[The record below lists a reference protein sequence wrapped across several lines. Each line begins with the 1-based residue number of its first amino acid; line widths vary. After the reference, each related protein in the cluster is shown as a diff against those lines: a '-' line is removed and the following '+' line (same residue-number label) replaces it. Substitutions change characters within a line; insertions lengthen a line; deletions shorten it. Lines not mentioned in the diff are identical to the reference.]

1 MSEVAFISHGLAAVA
16 WLLLLLLL
24 LSGWQGRLQGG
35 LLVTATLISVPWAL
49 RAAFYPQGAVT
60 SSDWW
65 YQILEV
71 ARSVAWLIFLAH
83 LIEPALR
90 EAWAKHGWFWKWVL
104 PIGSGVIL
112 LGIELITWGEVAAYL
127 PPDMAILGHIGF
139 AVAGLFFI
147 EQLFRRT
154 RPQQRWAT
162 KFLYLGLG
170 LLFGYDFFLYADA
183 LLFKQMDPG
192 VWQARGF
199 VNTMAVPLLAVAA
212 ARNPKWSVEVFVSRQ
227 ITQYSTAIFGAG
239 IYLLVM
245 AGVGY
250 YIREFG
256 GSWGTALHA
265 TFLAGAGVLLAVLL
279 FSGQLRAK
287 VRVFVSKHF
296 YHAKYDYRQ
305 EWLRFTRTLSIGE
318 ANEPPRTRAIRA
330 VAEIV
335 DSVGGLLWIRSGP
348 KYFSVRASWNMAEP
362 AIRREPVDGSL
373 VRFLDQR
380 RWVIDLTE
388 YVSTPEI
395 YTDLI
400 LPDWL
405 SQARQAWLVVP
416 LSQGQELN
424 GFLILAHGNAR
435 RKLNWEDHDLL
446 KTAGG
451 QVAGYVALLESSE
464 ALSEARQFEA
474 FHRLSAYVVHDLKNI
489 AAQLALVV
497 ANADRH
503 KTNPAFVEDA
513 FCTVANATGRM
524 NRLLAQLRTERAS
537 GRINSLAL
545 AEAARQAIAVRAAQL
560 PEPTLHIKPGHD
572 PWVRVDRDR
581 LVAVLEHLIQ
591 NAQEA
596 TGPKGQVEVRIH
608 TQDQVAVAEI
618 RDNGCGMDERFIRER
633 LFRPFTTTKGN
644 AGMGIGVYESREFAL
659 GAGGELT
666 VDSRPQK
673 GTLFSLYLPR
683 VENPLTPVSGKG

>member
-24 LSGWQGRLQGG
+24 LNGWRGRLQGG
-35 LLVTATLISVPWAL
+35 LLVIATLISVPWAL
-49 RAAFYPQGAVT
+49 RAALHSHGAVT

-65 YQILEV
+65 YQSLEV

-83 LIEPALR
+83 LLEPAIQ
-90 EAWAKHGWFWKWVL
+90 EAWVKRGWLWKWAL
-104 PIGSGVIL
+104 PIGSGVLL
-112 LGIELITWGEVAAYL
+112 LGIELGEWGDLAVYL
-127 PPDMAILGHIGF
+127 PPDVAILGHIGF
-139 AVAGLFFI
+139 AVGGFFFI

-154 RPQQRWAT
+154 HPQQRWAT

-192 VWQARGF
+192 IWQARGF

-239 IYLLVM
+239 IYLLFM

-256 GSWGTALHA
+256 GTWGTALHA
-265 TFLAGAGVLLAVLL
+265 TFFAGAGVLLATLL

-287 VRVFVSKHF
+287 VRVFLSKHF

-348 KYFSVRASWNMAEP
+348 KYFSVRASWNMVEP
-362 AIRREPVDGSL
+362 MIRREPVDGSL
-373 VRFLDQR
+373 ITFLDQR
-380 RWVIDLTE
+380 RWVIDLKQ
-388 YVSTPEI
+388 YAATPEI
-395 YTDLI
+395 YLDLI

-405 SQARQAWLVVP
+405 GQVRQAWLVVP

-424 GFLILAHGNAR
+424 GFLVLAQGNAHR
-435 RKLNWEDHDLL
+435 ALNWEDHDLL

-497 ANADRH
+497 ANAGRH
-503 KTNPAFVEDA
+503 KANPAFVEDA
-513 FCTVANATGRM
+513 LGTVSNATGRM
-524 NRLLAQLRTERAS
+524 NRLLTQLRTERAS
-537 GRINSLAL
+537 GRITSLAL
-545 AEAARQAIAVRAAQL
+545 AEAAQQAIAVRIGQL
-560 PEPTLHIKPGHD
+560 PKPILHLTPGHD

-581 LVAVLEHLIQ
+581 LIAILEHLIQ

-596 TGPKGQVEVRIH
+596 TGPKGKVEVRIRSQEH
-608 TQDQVAVAEI
+608 TAVVEI
-618 RDNGCGMDERFIRER
+618 RDDGCGMDERFIRER

-683 VENPLTPVSGKG
+683 VENPVIPVPG

>member
-1 MSEVAFISHGLAAVA
+1 MSEVAFISHGLATAA

-24 LSGWQGRLQGG
+24 ISGWQGRLQGG

-49 RAAFYPQGAVT
+49 RAALNPQGAVT
-60 SSDWW
+60 GSDWW
-65 YQILEV
+65 YQLLEV

-83 LIEPALR
+83 LLEPALK
-90 EAWAKHGWFWKWVL
+90 EAWAKRGWFWKWAL
-104 PIGSGVIL
+104 PIGSGVFL
-112 LGIELITWGEVAAYL
+112 LGLELLTWGRFSAYL
-127 PPDMAILGHIGF
+127 PPDMAILIHIGF

-170 LLFGYDFFLYADA
+170 LLLGYDFFLYADA
-183 LLFKQMDPG
+183 LLFKKIDPG

-199 VNTMAVPLLAVAA
+199 INAMAVPLLAVAA

-239 IYLLVM
+239 VYLLSM

-256 GSWGTALHA
+256 GTWGAALNA
-265 TFLAGAGVLLAVLL
+265 TFLAGAGVLLAIL
-279 FSGQLRAK
+279 FFSSQLRAK
-287 VRVFVSKHF
+287 FRVFVSKHF
-296 YHAKYDYRQ
+296 YKAKYDYRQ

-318 ANEPPRTRAIRA
+318 ANEPPRIRAIRA

-362 AIRREPVDGSL
+362 AIRREPVEGSL
-373 VRFLDQR
+373 AQFLDQT
-380 RWVIDLTE
+380 RWVIDLKQYASE
-388 YVSTPEI
+388 PAVYS
-395 YTDLI
+395 DLV

-405 SQARQAWLVVP
+405 RQMRQAWLVVP

-424 GFLILAHGNAR
+424 GFLVLAQSNAHQT
-435 RKLNWEDHDLL
+435 LNWEDHDLL

-497 ANADRH
+497 ANSDRH
-503 KTNPAFVEDA
+503 KANPAFVEDA
-513 FCTVANATGRM
+513 FGTITNATGRM

-537 GRINSLAL
+537 GRISSLAL
-545 AEAARQAIAVRAAQL
+545 ADAVRQAIAVRIVQP
-560 PEPTLHIKPGHD
+560 PEPTLHIVPGHD

-581 LVAVLEHLIQ
+581 LIAVLEHLIQ

-596 TGPKGQVEVRIH
+596 TGPKGQVDIRIRSQEQ
-608 TQDQVAVAEI
+608 TAVVEI

-666 VDSRPQK
+666 VDSSPQK
-673 GTLFSLYLPR
+673 GTLFSLHLPR
-683 VENPLTPVSGKG
+683 VNNPLMSASG

>member
-1 MSEVAFISHGLAAVA
+1 MSEVAFISHGLAAAA

-24 LSGWQGRLQGG
+24 ISGWQGRLQGG

-49 RAAFYPQGAVT
+49 RAAFNPQGAVT
-60 SSDWW
+60 GSDWW
-65 YQILEV
+65 YQLLEV

-83 LIEPALR
+83 LLEPALR
-90 EAWAKHGWFWKWVL
+90 EAWAKRGWIWKWAL
-104 PIGSGVIL
+104 PIGSGVFL
-112 LGIELITWGEVAAYL
+112 LGIELLTWGKFSAYL
-127 PPDMAILGHIGF
+127 PPDMAILIHIGF

-170 LLFGYDFFLYADA
+170 LLLGYDFFLYADA
-183 LLFKQMDPG
+183 LLFKKVDPG

-199 VNTMAVPLLAVAA
+199 INAMAVPLLAVSA

-239 IYLLVM
+239 VYLLSM

-256 GSWGTALHA
+256 GTWGAALNA
-265 TFLAGAGVLLAVLL
+265 TFLAGAGVLLAIL
-279 FSGQLRAK
+279 FFSSQLRAK
-287 VRVFVSKHF
+287 FRVFVSKHF
-296 YHAKYDYRQ
+296 YKAKYDYRQ

-318 ANEPPRTRAIRA
+318 ANEPPRIRAIRA

-362 AIRREPVDGSL
+362 AIRREPVEGSL
-373 VRFLDQR
+373 AQFLDQT
-380 RWVIDLTE
+380 RWVIDLKQYASE
-388 YVSTPEI
+388 PAVYS
-395 YTDLI
+395 DLV

-405 SQARQAWLVVP
+405 RQMRQAWLVVP

-424 GFLILAHGNAR
+424 GFLVLAQSNAHQT
-435 RKLNWEDHDLL
+435 LNWEDHDLL

-497 ANADRH
+497 ANSDRH
-503 KTNPAFVEDA
+503 KANPAFVEDA
-513 FCTVANATGRM
+513 FGTITNATGRM

-537 GRINSLAL
+537 GRISSLAL
-545 AEAARQAIAVRAAQL
+545 ADAVRQAIAVRIVQP
-560 PEPTLHIKPGHD
+560 PEPTLHIVPGHD

-581 LVAVLEHLIQ
+581 LIAVLEHLIQ

-596 TGPKGQVEVRIH
+596 TGPKGQVDIRIRSQEQ
-608 TQDQVAVAEI
+608 TAVVEI

-666 VDSRPQK
+666 VDSSPQK
-673 GTLFSLYLPR
+673 GTLFSLHLPR
-683 VENPLTPVSGKG
+683 VNNPLMSASG